1 MRQGVLKL
9 HFHLFN
15 LFVEIAE
22 DFL

>member
-9 HFHLFN
+9 HVHLFN

-22 DFL
+22 DCL